1 MLGALQARFPLND
14 GHAIPALGLGVWQS
28 PPGRVTR
35 EAVRYALQL
44 GYRHVDTA
52 RIYGNEGDV
61 GQALRESGV
70 PREEVFVVTKLWNQD
85 HGPARARRAF
95 EDSLAAL
102 GLDYVDLFLIHWPV
116 ERRRLESWKAL
127 EEFKREGRAR
137 SIGVSNYTVRHLDE
151 LLNAAEIPPAV
162 NQVEFHPFLVQDELL
177 AHCRGRGIVLTAY
190 SPLAHGEGLNNPTL
204 AALGARH
211 GKTAAQVMIRWAIQ
225 RGTSVIPKSTRRERI
240 HENAL
245 VFDFQLDA
253 DEMRQID
260 ALDRGLRTCWDP
272 TPIA

>member
-1 MLGALQARFPLND
+1 MLGALQTRIPLND
-14 GHAIPALGLGVWQS
+14 GHAIPALGLGVWQA

-85 HGPARARRAF
+85 HGLARARRAF
-95 EDSLAAL
+95 EDSLAVL

-151 LLNAAEIPPAV
+151 LLHAAEIPPAV
-162 NQVEFHPFLVQDELL
+162 NQVEFHPFLVQNELL
-177 AHCRGRGIVLTAY
+177 AHCREHGIVLTAY
-190 SPLAHGEGLNNPTL
+190 SPLAHGEGLGDPML
-204 AALGARH
+204 AAIGARH

-225 RGTSVIPKSTRRERI
+225 HGTSVIPKSTRRDRI

-245 VFDFQLDA
+245 VFDFRLDA

-260 ALDRGLRTCWDP
+260 ALDRGMRTCWDP

>member
-1 MLGALQARFPLND
+1 VLGALQTRIPLND
-14 GHAIPALGLGVWQS
+14 GHAIPALGLGVWQA

-85 HGPARARRAF
+85 HGLARARRAF
-95 EDSLAAL
+95 EDSLAVL

-151 LLNAAEIPPAV
+151 LLHAAEIPPAV
-162 NQVEFHPFLVQDELL
+162 NQVEFHPFLVQNELL
-177 AHCRGRGIVLTAY
+177 AHCREHGIVLTAY
-190 SPLAHGEGLNNPTL
+190 SPLAHGEGLGDPML
-204 AALGARH
+204 AAIGARH

-225 RGTSVIPKSTRRERI
+225 HGTSVIPKSTRRDRI

-245 VFDFQLDA
+245 VFDFRLDA

-260 ALDRGLRTCWDP
+260 ALDRGMRTCWDP

>member
-1 MLGALQARFPLND
+1 VLGALQTRIPLND
-14 GHAIPALGLGVWQS
+14 GHAIPALGLGVWQA

-85 HGPARARRAF
+85 HGLARARRAF
-95 EDSLAAL
+95 EDSLAVL
-102 GLDYVDLFLIHWPV
+102 SLDYVDLFLIHWPV

-151 LLNAAEIPPAV
+151 LLHAAEIPPAV
-162 NQVEFHPFLVQDELL
+162 NQVEFHPFLVQNELL
-177 AHCRGRGIVLTAY
+177 AHCREHGIVLTAY
-190 SPLAHGEGLNNPTL
+190 SPLAHGEGLGDPML
-204 AALGARH
+204 AAIGARH

-225 RGTSVIPKSTRRERI
+225 HGTSVIPKSTRRDRI

-245 VFDFQLDA
+245 VFDFRLDA

-260 ALDRGLRTCWDP
+260 ALDQGMRTCWDP

>member
-1 MLGALQARFPLND
+1 MLGALQTRIPLND
-14 GHAIPALGLGVWQS
+14 GHAIPVLGLGVWQAT
-28 PPGRVTR
+28 PGRVTR

-85 HGPARARRAF
+85 HGLARARRAF
-95 EDSLAAL
+95 EDSLAVL

-151 LLNAAEIPPAV
+151 LMQHAEAPPAV
-162 NQVEFHPFLVQDELL
+162 NQVEFHPFLAQDELL
-177 AHCRGRGIVLTAY
+177 ARCREHRIVLTAY
-190 SPLAHGEGLNNPTL
+190 SPLAHGEGLDDPTL
-204 AALGARH
+204 AAIAARH
-211 GKTAAQVMIRWAIQ
+211 GKTTAQVMIRWAIQ
-225 RGTSVIPKSTRRERI
+225 RGTSVIPKSIRRERI

-245 VFDFQLDA
+245 VFDFELGA

-260 ALDRGLRTCWDP
+260 GLDRGLRTCWDP
-272 TPIA
+272 TPIT

>member
-1 MLGALQARFPLND
+1 MLGALQARIPLND
-14 GHAIPALGLGVWQS
+14 GHAIPVLGLGVWQV

-85 HGPARARRAF
+85 HGLARARRAF
-95 EDSLAAL
+95 EDSLAVL

-116 ERRRLESWKAL
+116 ERRRQESWKAL

-137 SIGVSNYTVRHLDE
+137 SIGVSNYTARHLDE
-151 LLNAAEIPPAV
+151 LLDSAEIPPAV
-162 NQVEFHPFLVQDELL
+162 NQVEFHPYLL
-177 AHCRGRGIVLTAY
+177 QRGLLEHCRAHGIVLTAY
-190 SPLAHGEGLNNPTL
+190 SPLAHGEGLEDP
-204 AALGARH
+204 ALGAIAARH
-211 GKTAAQVMIRWAIQ
+211 GRTAAQVMIRWAIQ
-225 RGTSVIPKSTRRERI
+225 HGTSVIPKSARRERI
-240 HENAL
+240 NENAL
-245 VFDFQLDA
+245 VFDFALSD

-260 ALDRGLRTCWDP
+260 SLDRGHRTCWDP